1 MKPDRPIVLT
11 IAGSDS
17 GAGAGAQADLKTFA
31 AHGVYGVSA
40 LTAITAQNT
49 LGVTALAE
57 VDTSLVEAQIDAVAA
72 DLRPSAVKIGMLSS
86 TEVIGGVA
94 AKLREHRFEH
104 VVVDPVMVTQSGYR
118 LIRDDAVQTLIA
130 EMLPLALVLT
140 PNAGEAEALTG
151 LTVRSAEQARV
162 AAPVIRRMGPQHV
175 LIKGGHYEGDA
186 VDVLYDGDSF
196 THLSAARIDTVNT
209 HGTGCTLSSSI
220 AANLALGASVPEAV
234 ERAKEYTTE
243 AIRRG
248 FRIGSGHGPLNH
260 FYTWE

>member
-1 MKPDRPIVLT
+1 MEPERPIVLT

-57 VDTSLVEAQIDAVAA
+57 VETSLIGAQIDAIAA
-72 DLRPSAVKIGMLSS
+72 DLRPAAVKIGMLSS
-86 TEVIGGVA
+86 AEVIRVVA
-94 AKLREHRFEH
+94 AKLREHQFER
-104 VVVDPVMVTQSGYR
+104 VVVDPVMVAQSGYR

-130 EMLPLALVLT
+130 EMPPLALVLT

-151 LTVRSAEQARV
+151 LTVRSAEQARI
-162 AAPVIRRMGPQHV
+162 AAPFIREMGPEHV
-175 LIKGGHYEGDA
+175 LVKGGHYEGDA
-186 VDVLYDGDSF
+186 VDVLYDGQSF
-196 THLSAARIDTVNT
+196 VQHSAARIDTVNT
-209 HGTGCTLSSSI
+209 HGTGCTLSSAI

-234 ERAKEYTTE
+234 QRAKRYTTE
-243 AIRRG
+243 AIRRA
-248 FRIGSGHGPLNH
+248 FRVGSGHGPLNH
-260 FYTWE
+260 FYAWE

>member
-1 MKPDRPIVLT
+1 MAAERPIVLT

-17 GAGAGAQADLKTFA
+17 GAGAGVQADLKTFA
-31 AHGVYGVSA
+31 AHRVYGVSA

-49 LGVTALAE
+49 LGVTAAAD
-57 VDTSLVEAQIDAVAA
+57 VDAALVAAQIDALAA
-72 DLRPSAVKIGMLSS
+72 DLRPAAVKTGMLSGA
-86 TEVIGGVA
+86 EVIRAVA
-94 AKLREHRFEH
+94 AKVREHRFDR

-118 LIRDDAVQTLIA
+118 LIRDDAVETLIA

-151 LTVRSAEQARV
+151 RTVRSAEQARE
-162 AAPVIRRMGPQHV
+162 AAPLIHRMGPAHV

-196 THLSAARIDTVNT
+196 VHYSAPRIDTVNT
-209 HGTGCTLSSSI
+209 HGTGCTLSSAI
-220 AANLALGASVPEAV
+220 AANLALGASVQEAV
-234 ERAKEYTTE
+234 ERAKAYTTE

-248 FRIGSGHGPLNH
+248 YRIGSGHGPLHH
-260 FYTWE
+260 FYAWD

>member
-1 MKPDRPIVLT
+1 MKPERPIVLT

-40 LTAITAQNT
+40 ITAITAQNT

-57 VDTSLVEAQIDAVAA
+57 VETSLVGAQIDAIAA
-72 DLRPSAVKIGMLSS
+72 DLRPAAVKIGMLSS
-86 TEVIGGVA
+86 VEVIGVVA
-94 AKLREHRFEH
+94 AKLREHRFDR
-104 VVVDPVMVTQSGYR
+104 VVVDPVMVAQSGYR

-162 AAPVIRRMGPQHV
+162 AAPVIRDMGPEHV
-175 LIKGGHYEGDA
+175 LVKGGHYEGDA

-196 THLSAARIDTVNT
+196 VHHSAARIDTVNT
-209 HGTGCTLSSSI
+209 HGTGCTLSSAI
-220 AANLALGASVPEAV
+220 AANLALGASVPDAV
-234 ERAKEYTTE
+234 QRAKRYTTE
-243 AIRRG
+243 AIRRA
-248 FRIGSGHGPLNH
+248 FRVGSGHGPLNH
-260 FYTWE
+260 FHAWE